1 MTAVSTGLAGYTF
14 TQVRTETENVCML
27 NAKTNILTHTHMH
40 KHAHMC
46 THAQTHTTHP
56 KT

>member
-40 KHAHMC
+40 KHAHMR